1 MVKIIFCKGLPA
13 SGKSTWASQYCK
25 DNINF
30 IRLNKDDLREE
41 LQELNKQ
48 DTWNRDFEK
57 LILDTQREKGISL
70 LKSGKS
76 IIIDDTNFSNIHW
89 EYWNNIAEK
98 MGISIELKYFDT
110 PVDECVDRDK
120 HREKS
125 VGEDVIRSMY
135 KKYVKHNISKID
147 SRFIVKQDKSLPKC
161 IIVDIDGTL
170 ALINGRNPYDDT
182 LIHTDK
188 PNTPVVNIVKRFKN
202 FYTIDNFFNPA
213 ESLNRVIIIS
223 GRMDKCRP
231 QTVEWLL
238 NNNIQYDAL
247 FMRKTDDYR
256 QDSVVKREIY
266 EKYIKNFYNVEAWFD
281 DRDQV
286 VKMVREELGLL
297 CLQVYYGNF

>member
-89 EYWNNIAEK
+89 GYWNNIAEK

-147 SRFIVKQDKSLPKC
+147 SRFIIKQDKSLPKC

-188 PNTPVVNIVKRFKN
+188 PNKYIVDIVNRFKKLYDYEWVSSN
-202 FYTIDNFFNPA
+202 GRIN
-213 ESLNRVIIIS
+213 NRIILMS
-223 GRMDKCRP
+223 GRMDKCRN
-231 QTVEWLL
+231 QTEKWLKD
-238 NNNIQYDAL
+238 NIIPYDIL
-247 FMRKTDDYR
+247 YMRKTDDFR
-256 QDSVVKREIY
+256 QDSIVKKELY
-266 EKYIKNFYNVEAWFD
+266 EEHIKGKYYVEAVFD

-286 VKMVREELGLL
+286 VKMWRDEGLL
-297 CLQVYYGNF
+297 CCQVYYGNF

>member
-147 SRFIVKQDKSLPKC
+147 SRFIIKQDKSLPKC

-213 ESLNRVIIIS
+213 ESLNRIIIIS

>member
-89 EYWNNIAEK
+89 GYWNNIAEK

-147 SRFIVKQDKSLPKC
+147 SRFIIKQDKSLPKC

-188 PNTPVVNIVKRFKN
+188 PNKYIVDIVNRFKRLYDYEWVSSN
-202 FYTIDNFFNPA
+202 GRIN
-213 ESLNRVIIIS
+213 NRIILMS
-223 GRMDKCRP
+223 GRMDKCRN
-231 QTVEWLL
+231 QTEKWLKD
-238 NNNIQYDAL
+238 NIIPYDIL
-247 FMRKTDDYR
+247 YMRKTDDFR
-256 QDSVVKREIY
+256 QDSIVKKELY
-266 EKYIKNFYNVEAWFD
+266 EEHIKGKYYVEAVFD

-286 VKMVREELGLL
+286 VKMWRDEGLV
-297 CLQVYYGNF
+297 CCQVYYRNF